1 MKNYPSNKSTLS
13 ILLNAS
19 FVFSMTMSSSLVWAQ
34 KTAIS
39 DIPTGENTTISI
51 KKGDAAVQAE
61 KQYEIVEGTG
71 HIEGEPH
78 VLTKEARANWTKACD
93 QWKKEIRETNHDSK
107 VMVTDCGKVTCE
119 KQGTEGQVCQS
130 EGSYKIKTKVN

>member
-1 MKNYPSNKSTLS
+1 MKNHTSFKSTLS
-13 ILLNAS
+13 RLHMAGFTFGLIMYSS
-19 FVFSMTMSSSLVWAQ
+19 FAWAQ
-34 KTAIS
+34 KAAIS

-51 KKGDAAVQAE
+51 KKGDAAIQAE

-93 QWKKEIRETNHDSK
+93 QWKREIRETNHDSK